1 MNKLS
6 LVAAAML
13 IVALPN
19 CGRKKADTNT
29 CTTECCPQ
37 EVRESGPM
45 QDLHEDDMK

>member
-13 IVALPN
+13 IVALPG
-19 CGRKKADTNT
+19 CWRKKADTAP
-29 CTTECCPQ
+29 CTTQCCTQ

-45 QDLHEDDMK
+45 QDLHEEDMK